1 MSVGSKAIPATMMA
15 VRLHPPGGVDD
26 LAYEEVATPS
36 PGRGEALVR
45 VHAAAITRN
54 ELTWPADRLPA
65 IPSYELS
72 GTIVSLG
79 DDTNSSETGAEVFA
93 MTNFDRDGVASDYAV
108 VPVAELSPKP
118 TSLNHEAAA
127 AIPLPGLSALQ
138 GLFDHGR
145 LGKNQRALVHG
156 GAGGVGAYAVQLARR
171 HGAYVIATVS
181 GDRVETARRLG
192 ADHVIDHT
200 TEDFTTVDEVDLVF
214 DTVGGQRL
222 LRSIEVL
229 GPGGR
234 LISVAEE
241 PPGDV
246 AADKGVEARWFL
258 VESRPDQLFDLAAAA
273 DDGMLEVPV
282 RHTYPMRQAADAF
295 QHVMSRGGTGK
306 VVLVNETAGWDE

>member
-156 GAGGVGAYAVQLARR
+156 GAGSVGAYAVQLARR

-241 PPGDV
+241 PRGDV
-246 AADKGVEARWFL
+246 AADKGVDARWFL

-282 RHTYPMRQAADAF
+282 QHTYPMSQAADAF

-306 VVLVNETAGWDE
+306 VVLVNETAGWDK